1 MTTLIE
7 TEAPVEVAGKSGCEI
22 KVLGVG
28 GAGGNAV
35 SHLAAQAFPGVAFA
49 VLHTDA
55 MALRQFNV
63 GTKLSLGSRKMRGL
77 GAGGDPAR
85 GRAAAEEDEAAIRA
99 LVADANIVFIIAGLG
114 GGTGT
119 GASPVV
125 ARIAKECGALVLAIV
140 IAPFEVEG
148 GKRMRQAQLGLQ
160 ELKSAADGVIVLPN
174 QRMFKLVDE
183 KTPLVEA
190 LQITNG
196 LIAQGVRGIWRL
208 LSRPGLIHVNFADL
222 CAVTQGRHAESAL
235 ATAEAR
241 GENRARDVLEK
252 LMKHPLIDG
261 GSALADA
268 SGVLVCIGGGPGL
281 SLAEVNRIMDQI
293 SRHCEGAN
301 IILGAAIDEELSDG
315 LSVTLLAAK
324 STSNA
329 GLPAAPAAPQ
339 MPAASQSSELL
350 PSTTPAVGLVSD
362 RPADHT
368 PEASPAT
375 RSSRGR
381 KGRSGPRQG
390 QLALEMVSKGRFE
403 QIVSPLL
410 LDERKRA
417 VAYPNLRKRIPPD
430 EVNAA
435 L

>member
-7 TEAPVEVAGKSGCEI
+7 TEAAVEVSRKSDCAI

-35 SHLAAQAFPGVAFA
+35 SHLAVQAFPGVAFA

-63 GTKLSLGSRKMRGL
+63 GTKLSLGSRKIRGL

-140 IAPFEVEG
+140 ITPFDVEG

-183 KTPLVEA
+183 KTSLVEA
-190 LQITNG
+190 LQMING

-241 GENRARDVLEK
+241 GENRARDVLDK
-252 LMKHPLIDG
+252 LMRHPLIDG
-261 GSALADA
+261 GAALADA

-301 IILGAAIDEELSDG
+301 IILGAAIDEELGDG

-324 STSNA
+324 AAGKAGPPPGLAEPQWATAPQAAESTPTA
-329 GLPAAPAAPQ
+329 GL
-339 MPAASQSSELL
+339 
-350 PSTTPAVGLVSD
+350 TPD
-362 RPADHT
+362 RPAE
-368 PEASPAT
+368 EAPATIPAT
-375 RSSRGR
+375 RNGRGR
-381 KGRSGPRQG
+381 KGRTSPRQG

-403 QIVSPLL
+403 QIEPTIHQGQD
-410 LDERKRA
+410 LDLPTYIRRG
-417 VAYPNLRKRIPPD
+417 VALN
-430 EVNAA
+430 
-435 L
+435 